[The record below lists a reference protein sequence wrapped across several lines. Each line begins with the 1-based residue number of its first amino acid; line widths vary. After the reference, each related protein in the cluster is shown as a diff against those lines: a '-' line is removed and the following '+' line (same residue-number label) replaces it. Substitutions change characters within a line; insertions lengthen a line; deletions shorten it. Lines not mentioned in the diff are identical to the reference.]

1 MTKIPSTVIKILY
14 IRNGGKYM
22 NESIKEKVINRA
34 VYIILAALLI
44 TVLTLTVIGIV
55 STVSKRN
62 DIPVDTV
69 PEDTVTPPSDEPPSD
84 ATPPT
89 TEQKPEEVPSDTPLT
104 PEPVK
109 PVYVAPCEGGFIQK
123 GHDETLPVFSATMC
137 EHRLHLGVDISG
149 KVGDAVRVFADGTV
163 EKIEKD
169 YFWGQTVVVDHGNG
183 LKSYYMNLSETLA
196 EGIEVGKRLTAGAV
210 IGAIGETANI
220 ECADS
225 PHLHFELRL
234 GDKPVNPTDYVPL
247 PEAPTSSEDF
257 EE

>member
-1 MTKIPSTVIKILY
+1 
-14 IRNGGKYM
+14 M

-62 DIPVDTV
+62 EIPVDTV
-69 PEDTVTPPSDEPPSD
+69 PEDTEAPPSNEAPKDEAPP
-84 ATPPT
+84 AP
-89 TEQKPEEVPSDTPLT
+89 EQNPEDTPSDTPLT
-104 PEPVK
+104 PEPEK
-109 PVYVAPCEGGFIQK
+109 PVYVSPCEGGFIQK
-123 GHDETLPVFSATMC
+123 GYDEAAPVFSATMN
-137 EHRLHLGVDISG
+137 EYRLHLGVDISG
-149 KVGDAVRVFADGTV
+149 KVGDAVRVFSDGTV
-163 EKIEKD
+163 EKIHKD

-196 EGIEVGKRLTAGAV
+196 EGIEVGKKLTAGTV

-234 GDKPVNPTDYVPL
+234 GDKTVSPKDYVTL
-247 PEAPTSSEDF
+247 PEAPTGNEDF